1 MPEQRGALSTVRWRK
16 STYSNE
22 AGGSCLEVADG
33 VAGVVPVRDS
43 KRCEG
48 PVLVFP
54 AAAWGAFVGVIGDR
68 STP

>member
-1 MPEQRGALSTVRWRK
+1 MRAGSERLTAVTWRK
-16 STYSNE
+16 STHSNE

-43 KRCEG
+43 KRCAG

-54 AAAWGAFVGVIGDR
+54 AASWHAFVGVIGDR
-68 STP
+68 SAS